1 MRIKVF
7 FYFFMLAALYG
18 CEAAY
23 RMTANGEFAYR
34 PHSECGKIVITG
46 ISGAAADHIYMCFY
60 GDFML
65 YPDSLRIL
73 RTPYDENQVTQ
84 IYLGDSL
91 INHKD
96 SIFIEGEGK
105 LEITI
110 SGGALPPIH
119 YGDRSKDCIGRTI
132 KISPSNFIMCNGKP
146 ILTDTVLFWVE
157 GMKSIMV
164 FAWSKKVPDGI

>member
-1 MRIKVF
+1 MKIKNF
-7 FYFFMLAALYG
+7 FFLFMLAALYG
-18 CEAAY
+18 CCNMAY
-23 RMTANGEFAYR
+23 RMTANGELAYR
-34 PHSECGKIVITG
+34 SHSECGDIVITG
-46 ISGAAADHIYMCFY
+46 ISQGTDCIYMCFN

-73 RTPYDENQVTQ
+73 RKPYDENQVTR

-110 SGGALPPIH
+110 GGGALPPIH

-146 ILTDTVLFWVE
+146 ILTDSVLFWVK

>member
-1 MRIKVF
+1 MRIKIF
-7 FYFFMLAALYG
+7 FFLFILAALYG

-23 RMTANGEFAYR
+23 RMTANGELAYR
-34 PHSECGKIVITG
+34 SHSECGDIVITG
-46 ISGAAADHIYMCFY
+46 ISALTDGIYMCMN

-73 RTPYDENQVTQ
+73 RTPYDENQETW

-96 SIFIEGEGK
+96 SISIEGEGK
-105 LEITI
+105 IEIKFK
-110 SGGALPPIH
+110 GGLPIH
-119 YGDRSKDCIGRTI
+119 YGDRSKDFIGRTI